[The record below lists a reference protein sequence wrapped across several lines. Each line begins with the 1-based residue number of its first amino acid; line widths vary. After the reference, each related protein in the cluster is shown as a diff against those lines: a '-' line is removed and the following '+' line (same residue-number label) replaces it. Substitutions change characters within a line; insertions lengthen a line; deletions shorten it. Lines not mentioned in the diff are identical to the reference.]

1 MSVLESLSI
10 PKSFQ
15 DEFEG
20 WGVEFDSN
28 DSADGGLVYEYY
40 FYVPEEASDEILK
53 EMGWE
58 RGQCIYVDPSAFYEE
73 EPESPY

>member
-1 MSVLESLSI
+1 MSVLEYLSI

-20 WGVEFDSN
+20 WGVEFHDG
-28 DSADGGLVYEYY
+28 DSADGGLVYEHY

>member
-1 MSVLESLSI
+1 MRVREA
-10 PKSFQ
+10 KKM
-15 DEFEG
+15 
-20 WGVEFDSN
+20 
-28 DSADGGLVYEYY
+28 
-40 FYVPEEASDEILK
+40 VPEEASDEILK